1 MKKNAHS
8 KNKGVI
14 LSLSKDER
22 GKAFARMLRVLQHHS
37 ALIGT
42 IAVMFFLFLSL
53 NTSAQNVDTVQ
64 KNPSK
69 TSFTGDTKPLIILDG
84 IPYKGDLKSI
94 DPNTIM
100 DVTIL
105 KGNNATSVYGSDAS
119 DGAVVIRTKN
129 YEAKAD
135 TSKLSP
141 PLNTDPAVD
150 KRPLIILD
158 GKEYT
163 KDLKTIDPHTI
174 VSINVL
180 KNKNATD
187 KYGQKAVNGVLEIA
201 TKK

>member
-1 MKKNAHS
+1 MMNINTPINVIARNEAICGLRKSTVLFHFRRYMP
-8 KNKGVI
+8 GVFI
-14 LSLSKDER
+14 VAFCLFFSLS
-22 GKAFARMLRVLQHHS
+22 
-37 ALIGT
+37 
-42 IAVMFFLFLSL
+42 
-53 NTSAQNVDTVQ
+53 TSAQNADTAQ

-84 IPYKGDLKSI
+84 IPYNGDVKSI

-105 KGNNATSVYGSDAS
+105 KGTNATSVYGSDAS
-119 DGAVVIRTKN
+119 AGAVVIRTKN
-129 YEAKAD
+129 HKAKAD

-141 PLNTDPAVD
+141 PLHKGSITA

-174 VSINVL
+174 LSINVL
-180 KNKNATD
+180 KSKNATD
-187 KYGQKAVNGVLEIA
+187 KYGQKAVNGVLEIT